1 MNDIWVTSMG
11 PWKFSSAGKRILYN
25 SCSLPK
31 RKNSEVE
38 EKNKKERRWLGIEKV
53 NTDSKWWTWGKQE
66 KFLYCTSCDAVSSK
80 VYQTRNGFLI
90 AWIVKHH
97 LAFLWFYQGRKRR
110 DIKLPLNFK
119 LKKIYN
125 VRREQYL
132 RNKKFCR
139 FAENVCRILSK
150 RDSYNDQLKES
161 SCIMFTGQMFFQN
174 RSCFVERGP
183 SW

>member
-1 MNDIWVTSMG
+1 MG

-38 EKNKKERRWLGIEKV
+38 EKTKKRTKMVRNREGQHGLKMMNLRKTGEIFILHKLWRSFFKSV
-53 NTDSKWWTWGKQE
+53 SNTKWI
-66 KFLYCTSCDAVSSK
+66 S
-80 VYQTRNGFLI
+80 
-90 AWIVKHH
+90 WIVKHH